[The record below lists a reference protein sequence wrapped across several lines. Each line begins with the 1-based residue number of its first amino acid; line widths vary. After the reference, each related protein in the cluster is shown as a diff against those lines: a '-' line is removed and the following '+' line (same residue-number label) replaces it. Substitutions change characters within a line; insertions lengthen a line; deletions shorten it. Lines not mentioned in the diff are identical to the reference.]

1 MAEDDVDRDRELK
14 RDVGLG
20 MLTAIGVGATVGA
33 PIFVILGSATRMA
46 GTSTILSFLIGGLL
60 TLLVGLTY
68 SELSTT
74 FPESGGGYTF
84 AKKAYGGMPAFLTGW
99 LMAFT
104 NIVFGSLSALGFA
117 QIVGFAWGAP
127 ILLSI
132 PVALVTLLVFTLL
145 NLWGIKGSG
154 MVQLVLV
161 LVMVVGLGLIV
172 GLSAFFVSPSNLA
185 PSAPLGW
192 GGTLAA
198 TSFVFV
204 SYFGFETIANVS
216 EEAKRPV
223 RTLAISTLASIAIC
237 TAIYVAM
244 SAVAIGVVG
253 WNALAGSA
261 SPLMLVGATIWGI
274 PGAVLVAVV
283 GAIATL
289 TSLNA
294 ALLASSRTIFALSR
308 DGLLPKGIA
317 RIDRRGVPAVAI
329 TLVAL
334 LMAAFISTG
343 GIDFV
348 AYMADFSLFL
358 ALILISLGLVV
369 LRRKRGILERP
380 FRSPLVLTA
389 GSVVLLTV
397 FMMFLQGLALAAGIA
412 IVLFGIIL
420 YLLMIAP
427 AANRALTLGGA
438 AAGAGFTLLACVG
451 IGGWNLQLRIG
462 TAAFQLA
469 PLLLAGSVFLFV
481 GSFLCVTPLGSILRV
496 GVKPESSSPKLLK
509 RMETFENLIAICVA
523 AFGVAALIVFYLAF
537 HGGVTFPAVQAYA
550 EGYRFLL
557 LLCLGGFSL
566 ATTVVGLF
574 VWQRHYPISTD

>member
-1 MAEDDVDRDRELK
+1 
-14 RDVGLG
+14 
-20 MLTAIGVGATVGA
+20 
-33 PIFVILGSATRMA
+33 MA
-46 GTSTILSFLIGGLL
+46 GTSTILSFVIGGLL

-132 PVALVTLLVFTLL
+132 PVALVTLFVFTLL

-161 LVMVVGLGLIV
+161 LIMVVGLGLVV
-172 GLSAFFVSPSNLA
+172 GFAAFFVSPSNLA

-216 EEAKRPV
+216 EEAKHPA

-253 WNALAGSA
+253 WHALAGSA
-261 SPLMLVGATIWGI
+261 SPLMLVGATIGGI

-308 DGLLPKGIA
+308 DGLLPKGVA
-317 RIDRRGVPAVAI
+317 AIDRRGVPAVAI

-343 GIDFV
+343 GVDFV

-380 FRSPLVLTA
+380 FRSPLVLTV
-389 GSVVLLTV
+389 GSVALLAV

-427 AANRALTLGGA
+427 AANRALTLGGVSA
-438 AAGAGFTLLACVG
+438 AAGLTLLACLG

-462 TAAFQLA
+462 LAALQLA
-469 PLLLAGSVFLFV
+469 PLLLAGSVFLLF
-481 GSFLCVTPLGSILRV
+481 GGFLCVTPLGGILRV
-496 GVKPESSSPKLLK
+496 GLRLESASPKLLK

-523 AFGVAALIVFYLAF
+523 AFGAAALIVFYLAF
-537 HGGVTFPAVQAYA
+537 HGGVTFPALQAYK

-574 VWQRHYPISTD
+574 LWQRHYPISTD

>member
-1 MAEDDVDRDRELK
+1 MAEDDVETDRELK

-46 GTSTILSFLIGGLL
+46 GTSTILSFVIGGLL

-132 PVALVTLLVFTLL
+132 PVALVTLFVFTLL

-161 LVMVVGLGLIV
+161 LIMVVGLGLVV
-172 GLSAFFVSPSNLA
+172 GFAAFFVSPSNLA

-216 EEAKRPV
+216 EEAKHPA

-253 WNALAGSA
+253 WHALAGSA
-261 SPLMLVGATIWGI
+261 SPLMLVGATIGGI

-308 DGLLPKGIA
+308 DGLLPKGVA
-317 RIDRRGVPAVAI
+317 AIDRRGVPAVAI

-343 GIDFV
+343 GVDFV

-380 FRSPLVLTA
+380 FRSPLVLTV
-389 GSVVLLTV
+389 GSVALLAV

-427 AANRALTLGGA
+427 AANRALTLGGVSA
-438 AAGAGFTLLACVG
+438 AAGLTLLACLG

-462 TAAFQLA
+462 LAALQLA
-469 PLLLAGSVFLFV
+469 PLLLAGSVFLLF
-481 GSFLCVTPLGSILRV
+481 GGFLCVTPLGGILRV
-496 GVKPESSSPKLLK
+496 GLRLESASPKLLK

-523 AFGVAALIVFYLAF
+523 AFGAAALIVFYLAF
-537 HGGVTFPAVQAYA
+537 HGGVTFPALQAYK

-574 VWQRHYPISTD
+574 LWQRHYPISTD